1 MIIYTAA
8 GGQSIAFTLQ
18 STKRKKCFFGSKSL
32 APFSNSQN
40 CDPTQGPAQ

>member
-1 MIIYTAA
+1 MIIYTTA
-8 GGQSIAFTLQ
+8 GDQSIAFTFQVERL
-18 STKRKKCFFGSKSL
+18 RNVFGKKSL

>member
-1 MIIYTAA
+1 MIIYTTA
-8 GGQSIAFTLQ
+8 GDQSIAFTFQ
-18 STKRKKCFFGSKSL
+18 SRKTKKCFFGKKSL